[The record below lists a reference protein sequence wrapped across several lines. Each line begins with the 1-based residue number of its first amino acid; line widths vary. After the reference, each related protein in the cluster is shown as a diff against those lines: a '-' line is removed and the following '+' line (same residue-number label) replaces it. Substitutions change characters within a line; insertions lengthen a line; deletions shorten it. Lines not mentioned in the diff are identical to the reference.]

1 MGRLPTV
8 KVRVKDELSTQ
19 VEVNICT
26 HVQCVKYIITSKVRV
41 LMFMRVTHVP
51 VVARPP
57 ACSMMKANGMHS
69 YRSLSL
75 PRGAA
80 LVPGYMKIPPYW
92 GAEMY

>member
-1 MGRLPTV
+1 MILST
-8 KVRVKDELSTQ
+8 VRVVIS
-19 VEVNICT
+19 
-26 HVQCVKYIITSKVRV
+26 
-41 LMFMRVTHVP
+41 MRVTHVP

-57 ACSMMKANGMHS
+57 ACSMMNAMGMHS

>member
-1 MGRLPTV
+1 MG
-8 KVRVKDELSTQ
+8 
-19 VEVNICT
+19 
-26 HVQCVKYIITSKVRV
+26 
-41 LMFMRVTHVP
+41 THVP

-57 ACSMMKANGMHS
+57 ACSMMKAMGMHS

-92 GAEMY
+92 GARLY

>member
-1 MGRLPTV
+1 MILSQ
-8 KVRVKDELSTQ
+8 VRVVIS
-19 VEVNICT
+19 
-26 HVQCVKYIITSKVRV
+26 
-41 LMFMRVTHVP
+41 MRVTHVP

-57 ACSMMKANGMHS
+57 ACSMMKAMGMHS

-92 GAEMY
+92 GDVLSNTYNLEQ